1 MESQSGVP
9 DRIYSSG
16 QKTTESPSGELETID
31 RVETPKMYRVMLL
44 NDDFTPMDFVVL
56 VLQRFFA
63 KDLDAATKVMLDVH
77 QKGSGVAGVYTL
89 EIAEM
94 KSNQSNQF
102 ARMNQHP
109 LKCVWEAE

>member
-1 MESQSGVP
+1 MHKKSELP
-9 DRIYSSG
+9 IEIFSSG
-16 QKTTESPSGELETID
+16 QRSNESPAGDLETID

-44 NDDFTPMDFVVL
+44 NDDYTPMDFVVL
-56 VLQRFFA
+56 VLQKFFG

-94 KSNQSNQF
+94 KTNQSNQF